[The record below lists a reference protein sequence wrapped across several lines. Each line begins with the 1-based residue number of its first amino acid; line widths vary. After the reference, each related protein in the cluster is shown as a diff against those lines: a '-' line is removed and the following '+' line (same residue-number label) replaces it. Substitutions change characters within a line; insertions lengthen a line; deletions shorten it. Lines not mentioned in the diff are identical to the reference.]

1 MDGAPSPHFGLGQML
16 TFFFLTLG
24 PSSAIRP
31 FVQITQHQDDATRR
45 RVALSATLVAGLYVI
60 VAATIGILILARWGI
75 SYAALIIA
83 AGILLFLVALHAIRA
98 QYLPADPA
106 SSGLTYTA
114 LWETASRIA
123 FPYIVSPYGIAV
135 VILILSVRTDE
146 VSRLEVTTVLGAIML
161 LNAVALLQ
169 AHRISRSSYLA
180 PSLNILASVLAVLQ
194 AALGVQAVLFGIS
207 LYLRSIG

>member
-1 MDGAPSPHFGLGQML
+1 M
-16 TFFFLTLG
+16 
-24 PSSAIRP
+24 
-31 FVQITQHQDDATRR
+31 
-45 RVALSATLVAGLYVI
+45 
-60 VAATIGILILARWGI
+60 W
-75 SYAALIIA
+75 
-83 AGILLFLVALHAIRA
+83 HAIRA

-106 SSGLTYTA
+106 SSGLTYTT